1 LLAHGR
7 WFTPG
12 TLVSSSTKTSRHD
25 IVKSGVKHQKY
36 KKKQSRKSFG
46 FSFCTTL
53 KICLLRKNIKS
64 IGELLVPV
72 KEMFENAE

>member
-1 LLAHGR
+1 MVGGSLRVLWFLPALKLVAMILLKVA
-7 WFTPG
+7 
-12 TLVSSSTKTSRHD
+12 LNTKN
-25 IVKSGVKHQKY
+25 I

-53 KICLLRKNIKS
+53 KICLLWKNIKS